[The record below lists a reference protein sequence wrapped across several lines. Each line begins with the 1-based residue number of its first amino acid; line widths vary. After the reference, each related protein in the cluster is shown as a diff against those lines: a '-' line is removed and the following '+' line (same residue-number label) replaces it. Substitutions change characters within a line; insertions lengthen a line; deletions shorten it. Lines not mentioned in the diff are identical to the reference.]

1 MEHRARS
8 EYPHAPTLPLV
19 PDEFSPLS
27 ARSTCGS
34 SSGSSD
40 RRTVGYYESWSYSK
54 SCGWKPE
61 DLFPQLLTHLNF
73 AFALVGADNRI
84 ASMGANDIDL
94 YRRTTALKSQNPA
107 LKVFI
112 SVGGW
117 DAGAQGF
124 SRMASSAGNRAT
136 FISSVVAFMSTYA
149 FDGIDID
156 WEYPVADDR
165 GGVTADKANYVLC
178 RFLQT
183 PPSGS
188 PRDADEDWTRIA
200 SSSCPYWK
208 RLTSGIAVLK
218 ELRAALSW
226 DKGIT
231 IAVPSSYCKSPR
243 HPMRRRSCWMVLWLI
258 HTFSAG
264 YLQHF
269 DLAGLSQYVDW
280 FNLMS
285 YDIHVS
291 NRARLYPSCRPS
303 TAYWTK
309 LTVTV
314 IRAHGTAI
322 VNGRLR

>member
-1 MEHRARS
+1 MSSERLLLAIRLLRNHARLLRNGLPKRLWDTEQEVS
-8 EYPHAPTLPLV
+8 ILQAPILPAT

-27 ARSTCGS
+27 ALSTCGA

-61 DLFPQLLTHLNF
+61 DLYPQLLTHLNF

-84 ASMGANDIDL
+84 ASMGPNDIEL

-136 FISSVVAFMSTYA
+136 FISSVVAFMNTYA

-165 GGVTADKANYVLC
+165 GGVPADKANYVLC
-178 RFLQT
+178 RFLQNPLVRFPT
-183 PPSGS
+183 
-188 PRDADEDWTRIA
+188 
-200 SSSCPYWK
+200 
-208 RLTSGIAVLK
+208 
-218 ELRAALSW
+218 
-226 DKGIT
+226 
-231 IAVPSSYCKSPR
+231 
-243 HPMRRRSCWMVLWLI
+243 RRR
-258 HTFSAG
+258 
-264 YLQHF
+264 
-269 DLAGLSQYVDW
+269 
-280 FNLMS
+280 
-285 YDIHVS
+285 
-291 NRARLYPSCRPS
+291 
-303 TAYWTK
+303 
-309 LTVTV
+309 
-314 IRAHGTAI
+314 
-322 VNGRLR
+322 